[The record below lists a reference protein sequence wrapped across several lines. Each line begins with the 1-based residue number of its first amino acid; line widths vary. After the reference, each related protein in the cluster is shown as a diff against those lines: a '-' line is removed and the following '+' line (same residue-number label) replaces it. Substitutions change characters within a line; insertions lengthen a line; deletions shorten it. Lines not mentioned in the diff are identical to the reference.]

1 MPSILLIRH
10 AQASFGAADYDVLS
24 DTGREQVTALV
35 SGLRHRGIHASKVV
49 CGDLRRQR
57 DTAGPCAEDAGA
69 PLIVDPRWN
78 EYVDRDI
85 LTHHASI
92 PAGLEHHAGDEP
104 LSSRDFQAILNEAL
118 RAWIDAGEDGPCA
131 ETWPA
136 FAARIHGALED
147 LARSLGKGETALVVS
162 SGGVIGALCAGLMR
176 LPAHALIAFNHVSI
190 NAAITK
196 LTVGRGGITAIS
208 VNEHAHLE
216 ASDGSSLVTYR

>member
-24 DTGREQVTALV
+24 DTGREQVSALV
-35 SGLRHRGIHASKVV
+35 AGLRQRGIRASKVA

-57 DTAGPCAEDAGA
+57 DTAGPCAEDVDA
-69 PLIVDPRWN
+69 PLIVDASWN

-85 LTHHASI
+85 LTHHATV
-92 PAGLEHHAGDEP
+92 PAGLEHHAGDTP
-104 LSSRDFQAILNEAL
+104 LHSREFQAILNDAL
-118 RAWIDAGEDGPCA
+118 RARIAAGEHGPC
-131 ETWPA
+131 EESWPT
-136 FAARIHGALED
+136 FAARTRGALEG
-147 LARSLGKGETALVVS
+147 LAAGLGKGEIALAVS

-176 LPAHALIAFNHVSI
+176 LPASALIAFNHVSI

-196 LTVGRGGITAIS
+196 LTVGRGGVTVIS

-216 ASDGSSLVTYR
+216 LAQRPSLVTYR